1 MEKKYAAY
9 DLHLHSLWSYDAC
22 TPPEYYFSRAKELN
36 LRAFAVTDHHNFD
49 AFEEILE
56 TAKQFPGV
64 GFLAGAEMTVKSPVG
79 CFDLVCLG
87 LPRVSPPKL
96 QKIFDTYHELQR
108 EWGDTLCRLL
118 QERGHNYTR
127 ADREKLLRLYRP
139 ERTFAKQGVTHV
151 RNEIQRDYLI
161 AQHYVKDGKEYGE
174 LCWKAM
180 SEDDSYEAIRL
191 LEGSEIIDAV
201 HDAGGIV
208 MIAHPAGYFKGMN
221 EKRMDE
227 VLEALP
233 LDGIECAHP
242 SVPEEYTAFYR
253 AYCKKHGLLS
263 SGGTD
268 CHEDPPHAYLKLSEG
283 RDMAWHAGESV
294 WLDEILERV
303 RLWNV

>member
-87 LPRVSPPKL
+87 LPRVPPPKL
-96 QKIFDTYHELQR
+96 QKIFDAYHELQR

-161 AQHYVKDGKEYGE
+161 AQHYVKDGKE
-174 LCWKAM
+174 
-180 SEDDSYEAIRL
+180 
-191 LEGSEIIDAV
+191 
-201 HDAGGIV
+201 
-208 MIAHPAGYFKGMN
+208 
-221 EKRMDE
+221 
-227 VLEALP
+227 
-233 LDGIECAHP
+233 
-242 SVPEEYTAFYR
+242 
-253 AYCKKHGLLS
+253 
-263 SGGTD
+263 
-268 CHEDPPHAYLKLSEG
+268 
-283 RDMAWHAGESV
+283 
-294 WLDEILERV
+294 
-303 RLWNV
+303 

>member
-1 MEKKYAAY
+1 MDRKYAQY

-22 TPPEYYFSRAKELN
+22 TPLEYYFSRAKELN

-56 TAKQFPGV
+56 TAKLFPGV
-64 GFLAGAEMTVKSPVG
+64 GFIAGAEMTVKSPVG

-87 LPRVSPPKL
+87 LPRMPPEKL
-96 QKIFDTYHELQR
+96 RRIFDAYHALQR
-108 EWGDTLCRLL
+108 EWGDSLCRLL
-118 QERGHNYTR
+118 QERGHSYTR
-127 ADREKLLRLYRP
+127 EDRQKLLRTYRP
-139 ERTFAKQGVTHV
+139 ERTFAVQGVTHV

-161 AQHYVKDGKEYGE
+161 AQHHIKDEKEYGE
-174 LCWKAM
+174 LSWRAM
-180 SEDDSYEAIRL
+180 AGDDSYGSIRL
-191 LEGSEIIDAV
+191 LEGSDIIDAV

-208 MIAHPAGYFKGMN
+208 LIAHPAGYFKGRN
-221 EKRMDE
+221 EARMDE
-227 VLEALP
+227 IFEALK

-242 SVPEEYTAFYR
+242 SVPEENTNFYR
-253 AYCKKHGLLS
+253 AYCRKHRLLS

-268 CHEDPPHAYLKLSEG
+268 CHEDPPHAYLKLSPG
-283 RDMAWHAGESV
+283 RDMAFHAGAPE

>member
-1 MEKKYAAY
+1 MDRKYAQY

-22 TPPEYYFSRAKELN
+22 TPLEYYFSRAKELN

-56 TAKQFPGV
+56 TAEKFPGV
-64 GFLAGAEMTVKSPVG
+64 GFIAGAEMTVKSPVG

-87 LPRVSPPKL
+87 LPRTPPEKL
-96 QKIFDTYHELQR
+96 RKIFDTYHDLQR
-108 EWGDTLCRLL
+108 EWGDTLCRIL
-118 QERGHNYTR
+118 QERGHSYTR
-127 ADREKLLRLYRP
+127 EDRRKLLRTYRP
-139 ERTFAKQGVTHV
+139 ERTFAIQGVTHV

-161 AQHYVKDGKEYGE
+161 AQHYIKDEKEYGE
-174 LCWKAM
+174 LSWMAM
-180 SEDDSYEAIRL
+180 SGNGSYRL
-191 LEGSEIIDAV
+191 LEGSDVIDAV

-208 MIAHPAGYFKGMN
+208 LIAHPAGYFRGTD

-227 VLEALP
+227 IFEALK

-242 SVPEEYTAFYR
+242 SVPEENTNFYR
-253 AYCKKHGLLS
+253 AYCKKHKLLS

-268 CHEDPPHAYLKLSEG
+268 CHEDPQHAYLKLSPG
-283 RDMAWHAGESV
+283 RDMAHHAGAPE

-303 RLWNV
+303 RLRNV

>member
-1 MEKKYAAY
+1 MDRKYAQY

-22 TPPEYYFSRAKELN
+22 TPLEYYFSRAKELN

-56 TAKQFPGV
+56 TAKLFPGV
-64 GFLAGAEMTVKSPVG
+64 GFIAGAEMTVKSPVG

-87 LPRVSPPKL
+87 LPRTPPEKL
-96 QKIFDTYHELQR
+96 RRIFDAYHALQR
-108 EWGDTLCRLL
+108 EWGDSLCRLL
-118 QERGHNYTR
+118 QERGHSYTR
-127 ADREKLLRLYRP
+127 EDRQKLLRTYRP
-139 ERTFAKQGVTHV
+139 ERTFAVQGVTHV

-161 AQHYVKDGKEYGE
+161 VQHHIKDEKEYGE
-174 LCWKAM
+174 LSWRAM
-180 SEDDSYEAIRL
+180 AGDDSYGSIRL
-191 LEGSEIIDAV
+191 LEGSDIIDAV

-208 MIAHPAGYFKGMN
+208 LIAHPAGYFKGRN
-221 EKRMDE
+221 EARMDE
-227 VLEALP
+227 IFEALK

-242 SVPEEYTAFYR
+242 SVPEENTNFYR
-253 AYCKKHGLLS
+253 AYCRKHRLLS

-268 CHEDPPHAYLKLSEG
+268 CHEDPPHAYLKLSPG
-283 RDMAWHAGESV
+283 RDMAFHAGAPE

>member
-1 MEKKYAAY
+1 MDRKYAQY

-22 TPPEYYFSRAKELN
+22 TPLEYYFSRAKELN

-56 TAKQFPGV
+56 TAKLFPGV
-64 GFLAGAEMTVKSPVG
+64 GFIAGAEMTVKSPVG

-87 LPRVSPPKL
+87 LPRTPPEKL
-96 QKIFDTYHELQR
+96 RRIFDAYHALQR
-108 EWGDTLCRLL
+108 EWGDSLCRLL
-118 QERGHNYTR
+118 QERGHSYTR
-127 ADREKLLRLYRP
+127 EDRQKLLRTYRP
-139 ERTFAKQGVTHV
+139 ERTFAVQGVTHV

-161 AQHYVKDGKEYGE
+161 AQHHIKDEKEYGE
-174 LCWKAM
+174 LSWRAM
-180 SEDDSYEAIRL
+180 AGDDSYGSIRL
-191 LEGSEIIDAV
+191 LEGSDIIDAV

-208 MIAHPAGYFKGMN
+208 LIAHPAGYFRGTD

-227 VLEALP
+227 VFEALK

-242 SVPEEYTAFYR
+242 SVPEENTNFYR
-253 AYCKKHGLLS
+253 AYCRKHRLLS

-268 CHEDPPHAYLKLSEG
+268 CHEDPPHAYLKLSPG
-283 RDMAWHAGESV
+283 RDMAFHAGAPE